1 MEKKCRQITGPNEL
15 IDTLSQMSGKRFIA
29 FGYITAINLE
39 NVPQIK
45 KFNNKTKQL
54 QSYTNYQILQPMIN
68 HYMNTD
74 YQIGGIIK
82 FVVYNQQF
90 FNTKELHND
99 YINYKQQANNIRDQ
113 YKLPR
118 IGDDENHYK
127 SMIDY
132 GQGNVNVY
140 NKSNPDKMGH
150 IYMPQNVYHGEKTK
164 RAEYYLIDTE
174 GNIIGDA
181 LPSSMINRL
190 FSAYPTRKKQHN
202 NPEVRKLLNQIGGY
216 DSGYTALQKL
226 NANDDK
232 IIKYLTEINNLKM
245 NYKNFEYSS
254 IVYMVGTCNK
264 EKFYFINNQF
274 IHEIDG
280 IKIHPQAFVELAKKR
295 YNNSVQELQQLEKM
309 F

>member
-1 MEKKCRQITGPNEL
+1 MEKQCRQITGPNEL

-68 HYMNTD
+68 HYMNTN

-113 YKLPR
+113 YNVPR

-164 RAEYYLIDTE
+164 RAEYYLIDTQ

-181 LPSSMINRL
+181 LPASMINRL
-190 FSAYPTRKKQHN
+190 FSAYSTRKKQHN

-226 NANDDK
+226 NAADDK

-280 IKIHPQAFVELAKKR
+280 IKINPQAFVELAKKR
-295 YNNSVQELQQLEKM
+295 YNNSVQELQQIEKM